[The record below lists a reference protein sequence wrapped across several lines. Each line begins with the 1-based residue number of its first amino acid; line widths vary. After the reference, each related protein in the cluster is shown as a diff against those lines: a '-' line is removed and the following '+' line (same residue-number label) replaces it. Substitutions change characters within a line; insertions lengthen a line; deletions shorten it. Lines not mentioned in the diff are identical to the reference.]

1 MCKEWVNKT
10 FTLAVRTH
18 ISELRFALCRP
29 SLCYGE
35 CYGVQCGPIL
45 RDRFSL
51 TWDFQSRLGPSLL
64 ASPSA
69 VPWLEMYCSQ
79 LTFGL
84 SGFILV
90 FLIHTNF
97 VPFVLVDNI
106 SRWHCTQNGDRASDL
121 KIFWEVTQ
129 VQVAE
134 FQSQGTCEMG
144 GIGIAATAVHNR
156 THACLQVDKSCFL
169 N

>member
-10 FTLAVRTH
+10 LTLAVWTH
-18 ISELRFALCRP
+18 ISELRFALCRS
-29 SLCYGE
+29 SLCCGE
-35 CYGVQCGPIL
+35 SYGVQCGPIL
-45 RDRFSL
+45 HDRFSL
-51 TWDFQSRLGPSLL
+51 TWDFQSRPGPSLL

-97 VPFVLVDNI
+97 VPFLLVDNI
-106 SRWHCTQNGDRASDL
+106 SRWRSTQNGDWASNPE
-121 KIFWEVTQ
+121 IFWEVSQ

-134 FQSQGTCEMG
+134 FQSQGTREMG
-144 GIGIAATAVHNR
+144 GIGIAATAVHNH

>member
-18 ISELRFALCRP
+18 ISELRFALCR
-29 SLCYGE
+29 SALCYGE

>member
-10 FTLAVRTH
+10 LTLAVWTH
-18 ISELRFALCRP
+18 ISELRFALCRS
-29 SLCYGE
+29 SLCCGE
-35 CYGVQCGPIL
+35 CYGVRCGPIL
-45 RDRFSL
+45 HDRFSL
-51 TWDFQSRLGPSLL
+51 TWDFQSRPGPSLL

-84 SGFILV
+84 AGFILA

-97 VPFVLVDNI
+97 VPCLLVDNI
-106 SRWHCTQNGDRASDL
+106 SRWRSTQNGDWASNP
-121 KIFWEVTQ
+121 KIFWEVSQ

-134 FQSQGTCEMG
+134 FQSQGTREMG
-144 GIGIAATAVHNR
+144 GIGIAATAVHNH

>member
-10 FTLAVRTH
+10 LTLAVWTH
-18 ISELRFALCRP
+18 ISELRFALCRS
-29 SLCYGE
+29 SLCCGE
-35 CYGVQCGPIL
+35 SYGVQCGPIL
-45 RDRFSL
+45 HDRFSL
-51 TWDFQSRLGPSLL
+51 TWDFQSRPGPSLL

-84 SGFILV
+84 AGFILA

-97 VPFVLVDNI
+97 VPCLLVDNI
-106 SRWHCTQNGDRASDL
+106 SRWRSTQNGDWASNPE
-121 KIFWEVTQ
+121 IFWEVSQ

-134 FQSQGTCEMG
+134 FQSQGTREMG
-144 GIGIAATAVHNR
+144 GIGIAATAVHNH

>member
-10 FTLAVRTH
+10 LTLAVWTH
-18 ISELRFALCRP
+18 ISELRFALCRS
-29 SLCYGE
+29 SLCCGE
-35 CYGVQCGPIL
+35 CYGVRCGPIL
-45 RDRFSL
+45 HDRFSL
-51 TWDFQSRLGPSLL
+51 TWDFQSRPGPSLL

-97 VPFVLVDNI
+97 VPFLLVDNI
-106 SRWHCTQNGDRASDL
+106 SRWRSTQNGDWASNPE
-121 KIFWEVTQ
+121 IFWEVSQ

-134 FQSQGTCEMG
+134 FQSQGTREMG
-144 GIGIAATAVHNR
+144 GIGIAATAVHNH

>member
-18 ISELRFALCRP
+18 ISELRFALCR
-29 SLCYGE
+29 SALCYGE

-97 VPFVLVDNI
+97 FPFVLVDNI